1 MEQMIMLMV
10 TGLLG
15 GILGAVL
22 GIGGGMI
29 ITPILTMLMGLPIQ
43 YAIGASIVSVIAT
56 SSGATIAYL
65 KDEML
70 NLRVA
75 MFLEIATTVGAV
87 IGAVVTGLV
96 DGKVLYVLFGALL
109 IFSAFNMIRK
119 MRLKEPE
126 ERQSKPDEIA
136 TKLRLNGAYFDKA
149 TGKEINYTV
158 TNVPGGFA
166 MMFGAGIA
174 SGLLG
179 IGSGAFKVIAMDTIM
194 HMPLK
199 PSSATSNLMMGVT
212 AAASATVYYFGGQ
225 LQPQIA
231 APLAIGILI
240 GATVGSRIMPMLPT
254 KVLRLIFI
262 PVIGY
267 MGIQMALKGF
277 VGKVMQIGVVLS
289 ALVIILG
296 LLLLLVTGST
306 GYATGV
312 HPTRVGDI
320 LSGTLALKPYA
331 VLMTGIFLLILT
343 PVLRVVVSIYAFAVE
358 HDRLYVWIT
367 TIVLIILLGAMT
379 IGYLGNR

>member
-1 MEQMIMLMV
+1 MEQMLLLMG

-87 IGAVVTGLV
+87 IGAVITGLV
-96 DGKVLYVLFGALL
+96 NGKVLYILFGALL

-119 MRLKEPE
+119 LRMKDDGV
-126 ERQSKPDEIA
+126 RQTTPDAMA
-136 TKLRLNGAYFDKA
+136 TKLRLNGTYFDKA
-149 TGKEINYTV
+149 TGKEVNYTV

-212 AAASATVYYFGGQ
+212 AGASATGYYFGGQ

-231 APLAIGILI
+231 APLAIGILV
-240 GATVGSRIMPMLPT
+240 GATVGSRVMQVLPN

-277 VGKVMQIGVVLS
+277 GVN
-289 ALVIILG
+289 I
-296 LLLLLVTGST
+296 
-306 GYATGV
+306 
-312 HPTRVGDI
+312 
-320 LSGTLALKPYA
+320 
-331 VLMTGIFLLILT
+331 
-343 PVLRVVVSIYAFAVE
+343 
-358 HDRLYVWIT
+358 
-367 TIVLIILLGAMT
+367 
-379 IGYLGNR
+379 

>member
-1 MEQMIMLMV
+1 MEQMLLLMG

-87 IGAVVTGLV
+87 IGAVITGLV
-96 DGKVLYVLFGALL
+96 NGKVLYILFGALL

-119 MRLKEPE
+119 LRMKDDGV
-126 ERQSKPDEIA
+126 RQTTPDAMA
-136 TKLRLNGAYFDKA
+136 TKLRLNGTYFDKA
-149 TGKEINYTV
+149 TGKEVNYTV

-212 AAASATVYYFGGQ
+212 AASSATVYYFGVQ

-231 APLAIGILI
+231 APLAIGILV
-240 GATVGSRIMPMLPT
+240 GATVGSRVMQVLPN

-277 VGKVMQIGVVLS
+277 GVN
-289 ALVIILG
+289 I
-296 LLLLLVTGST
+296 
-306 GYATGV
+306 
-312 HPTRVGDI
+312 
-320 LSGTLALKPYA
+320 
-331 VLMTGIFLLILT
+331 
-343 PVLRVVVSIYAFAVE
+343 
-358 HDRLYVWIT
+358 
-367 TIVLIILLGAMT
+367 
-379 IGYLGNR
+379 

>member
-1 MEQMIMLMV
+1 MEQMLLLMG
-10 TGLLG
+10 TGVLG

-87 IGAVVTGLV
+87 IGAVITGLV
-96 DGKVLYVLFGALL
+96 NGKVLYILFGALL

-119 MRLKEPE
+119 LRMKDDGV
-126 ERQSKPDEIA
+126 RQTTPDAMA
-136 TKLRLNGAYFDKA
+136 TKLRLNGTYFDKA
-149 TGKEINYTV
+149 TGKEVNYTV

-212 AAASATVYYFGGQ
+212 AGASATVYYFGGQ

-231 APLAIGILI
+231 APLAIGILV
-240 GATVGSRIMPMLPT
+240 GATVGSRVMQVLPN

-277 VGKVMQIGVVLS
+277 GVN
-289 ALVIILG
+289 I
-296 LLLLLVTGST
+296 
-306 GYATGV
+306 
-312 HPTRVGDI
+312 
-320 LSGTLALKPYA
+320 
-331 VLMTGIFLLILT
+331 
-343 PVLRVVVSIYAFAVE
+343 
-358 HDRLYVWIT
+358 
-367 TIVLIILLGAMT
+367 
-379 IGYLGNR
+379 